1 MLRSAAAQ
9 GPAASGSRRE
19 GDHQL
24 RREQERSVFAQ
35 MLNQDEAL
43 KSRQQLATQLPNF
56 IQVLYINNRIRVK
69 LSSKD
74 TCASFLH
81 KVSRL
86 RLTRQVGKF
95 FNLSE
100 KPGFELGLLQRLEE
114 KNYSFLSSL

>member
-1 MLRSAAAQ
+1 
-9 GPAASGSRRE
+9 
-19 GDHQL
+19 
-24 RREQERSVFAQ
+24 

-43 KSRQQLATQLPNF
+43 KSRQPLTLQLPNF
-56 IQVLYINNRIRVK
+56 IQVLYINNRIRIK

-74 TCASFLH
+74 TLVSLLL

-100 KPGFELGLLQRLEE
+100 KPGFELGLLQRFEE
-114 KNYSFLSSL
+114 KNY